1 MKTSLLNKLRAV
13 PPGELGSRALA
24 YLRRRVSSRLERRRD
39 LGAMTYHHDIPPD
52 DLNSYFRLPDASVL
66 GDRWQQIS
74 GVSALF
80 LQHRFDLL
88 GSGWVQVRHGMQC
101 AGLMSHRY
109 DPGPEVETDS
119 EGEWLAGRVNSRNLQ
134 ESQRIWA
141 MVDANY
147 VPVDWQLDFKSGYRW
162 SELSWAQDVPFGHL
176 PGVDI
181 KVPWELARLQHLP
194 QLAISRA
201 CSLEAVGEPFAP
213 SCVYVREFR
222 NVVLDFIATNPPR
235 FGVNWRSAMDA
246 AIRAAN
252 ILVAYDLF
260 RSSDVQFDVEF
271 ELLLKRSM
279 LEHGEFILEHFGW
292 HHQPRTNHYLAHLTG
307 LLFISAY
314 LPSSSISDA
323 WLAFSIQELISEV
336 GRQFH
341 EDGSNFEG
349 STSYHRLSG
358 EMVVY
363 ATALVAGLPEEK
375 RAALER
381 YDYRLINAAPKLRPA
396 PLVRE
401 SSYSEIWPFPPWYAE
416 RIEGMAEF
424 TMHVTK
430 HCGHVAQVG
439 DNDSGRFLR
448 LDPSY
453 SRRTVGD
460 VRNLYRI
467 PNISESVDDQVWWD
481 EDVLNHSHL
490 VSAAAGLVSRQDFL
504 DYGGLFEAQVVGS
517 VSKGKRFESSR
528 GRTLPPTRLR
538 VERDSQITTRTGWAV
553 YELVMS
559 YPGRDLRHKLT
570 RAAFER
576 FGLYI
581 FRSDRLFLSVRCGP
595 LGQDGRGG
603 HSHNDQLSVELAVD
617 GQSVLSDPG
626 TFIYTP
632 LPELRNRYRSDRAHF
647 GFRSEER
654 ESSRLDVGIVELHG
668 DPKGECLVFDD
679 ALFIGQHTGFGS
691 TVRRHIRIL
700 AEKIVIEDHV
710 EAASRGSAPIVPFHA
725 DQSATPCVSFS
736 PGYGKMCNVESQRDA
751 DIDDCCGTTPGK
763 GEALHR
769 AVRS

>member
-1 MKTSLLNKLRAV
+1 MKTPFLNKLRAV

-24 YLRRRVSSRLERRRD
+24 YLRRRVSSRRERRRD
-39 LGAMTYHHDIPPD
+39 LGQRTYHDSIPPD
-52 DLNSYFRLPDASVL
+52 DLNSYFRLPDVSL
-66 GDRWQQIS
+66 LRDRWQQIS

-101 AGLMSHRY
+101 AGLLSHRY

-119 EGEWLAGRVNSRNLQ
+119 EGKWLAGRVNSRNLQ

-141 MVDANY
+141 MVDADY

-201 CSLEAVGEPFAP
+201 CSLEATNNLFAHP
-213 SCVYVREFR
+213 DIYAREFR
-222 NVVLDFIATNPPR
+222 NVVLDFVATNPPR

-260 RSSDVQFDVEF
+260 RSCDVRFDVDF

-279 LEHGEFILEHFGW
+279 LEHGKFILEHFGW

-358 EMVVY
+358 EMIVY
-363 ATALVAGLPEEK
+363 ATALVAGLSEEK
-375 RAALER
+375 LVSLDR
-381 YDYRLINAAPKLRPA
+381 YDYRLIKAAPKLRAA
-396 PLVRE
+396 PLVGE
-401 SSYSEIWPFPPWYAE
+401 SSFSEIWPFPPWYAE

-448 LDPSY
+448 LAPVY
-453 SRRTVGD
+453 SRRTVSE

-467 PNISESVDDQVWWD
+467 PYISESVDDQVWWD

-490 VSAAAGLVSRQDFL
+490 VSAAAGLVSRKDFL

-517 VSKGKRFESSR
+517 VSKEKRFDSSR
-528 GRTLPPTRLR
+528 GGTLAPVRLR
-538 VERDSQITTRTGWAV
+538 AARDFQLTTPTGRAG
-553 YELVMS
+553 YELVLS

-570 RAAFER
+570 HAAFER

-581 FRSDRLFLSVRCGP
+581 FRSERIFLSVRCGP
-595 LGQDGRGG
+595 MGQDGRGG
-603 HSHNDQLSVELAVD
+603 HSHNDQLSMELAVD
-617 GQSVLSDPG
+617 GQSALSDPG

-632 LPELRNRYRSDRAHF
+632 FPELRNRYRSDRAHF

-654 ESSRLDVGIVELHG
+654 ESSRLDFGMFELHG

-679 ALFIGQHTGFGS
+679 GLFIGQHTGFGLA
-691 TVRRHIRIL
+691 VRRRITIL

-710 EAASRGSAPIVPFHA
+710 EGGSHDSAPIVPFYA
-725 DQSATPCVSFS
+725 DQGATPCVSFS
-736 PGYGKMCNVESQRDA
+736 PGYGKMRNVDSQGET
-751 DIDDCCGTTPGK
+751 DINACCGTT
-763 GEALHR
+763 
-769 AVRS
+769 